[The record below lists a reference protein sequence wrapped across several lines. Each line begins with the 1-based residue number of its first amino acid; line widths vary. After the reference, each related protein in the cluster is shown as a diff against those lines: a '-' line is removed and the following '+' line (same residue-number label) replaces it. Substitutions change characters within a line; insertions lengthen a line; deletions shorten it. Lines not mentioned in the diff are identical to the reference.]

1 MMPAGRGDLERA
13 FGAFLALDV
22 AEIKQIGLGLMHLRL
37 WPRQYLR
44 APEMVGDLDQRI
56 RRHDLDVRAR
66 PSRFG
71 AARRRANQAFVAR
84 ITANF
89 GEEFSVH
96 GLDSYRPTP
105 VGDIV
110 FRFANGERDRQK
122 WVSVLRPIAL

>member
-1 MMPAGRGDLERA
+1 MAANPDAPETPLCITHEEMMPAGRGDLERA

-22 AEIKQIGLGLMHLRL
+22 AEIKQIGLGFMHLRL

-84 ITANF
+84 IGA
-89 GEEFSVH
+89 
-96 GLDSYRPTP
+96 DRRRQDP
-105 VGDIV
+105 
-110 FRFANGERDRQK
+110 RDR
-122 WVSVLRPIAL
+122 SDRSIETE